1 MTCCPNC
8 GHTFNTETRRSAVT
22 AKQRELMG
30 FIRSFT
36 AENNGVAPSF
46 REMRDFM
53 GGASISSI
61 HGIVSAL
68 EERGHIERLPNKAR
82 SIVVIGEAA

>member
-8 GHTFNTETRRSAVT
+8 GHSFNTEMRRSAVT
-22 AKQRELMG
+22 AKQRDLLD
-30 FIRSFT
+30 FIKSFT
-36 AENNGVAPSF
+36 AENSGMAPSF
-46 REMRDFM
+46 REMREFM

-61 HGIVSAL
+61 HGIVTAL